1 MRAEPATP
9 GGVNG
14 FTDKSHAGISVEVLV
29 LLLEGRKEEGEGM
42 LSFWRMKIAL
52 THFHRNRVKGCS
64 DKLNSVVHH
73 NRLVL
78 TKGPSARLLLSQMC
92 WRLRLRLRLRLHVLS
107 LSSGNER

>member
-64 DKLNSVVHH
+64 DKLNSVVHC
-73 NRLVL
+73 LVL

-92 WRLRLRLRLRLHVLS
+92 WRLRLRLRLHVLS